1 MIKTVKLF
9 LLATALFF
17 NISSCQATVP
27 EYEFIIE
34 EYTVQENDTLDS
46 IAREFITKNTYG
58 QREIREFTAGIRELN
73 NILPGDEV
81 NQGQIIKISYWISA
95 CDDDPYEKDK
105 KESEGN

>member
-1 MIKTVKLF
+1 MIKAVKLF

-17 NISSCQATVP
+17 NLNSCQATVP
-27 EYEFIIE
+27 EYEYIVE
-34 EYTVQENDTLDS
+34 EYTVQAGDTLDS

-58 QREIREFTAGIRELN
+58 QREIREFTAGIKELN

-81 NQGQIIKISYWISA
+81 SQGQVIKISYWISTY
-95 CDDDPYEKDK
+95 DDDPYEKDK